1 MKAMNRTIRII
12 SVLMLVILFVGAF
25 SVPVFA
31 DTKGTGT
38 DYGSI
43 ISDMGEAAKNSN
55 ADTEGVTNLF
65 GGIIQIMQVIGTGIA
80 IIMLIVLAIK
90 YLTASPEGKGEV
102 KKSAAMYIVS
112 AIVLFAAVNIL
123 AAIQGLAQGIVD

>member
-1 MKAMNRTIRII
+1 MKAMNKAIRIVSI
-12 SVLMLVILFVGAF
+12 LMLVVLMVGAF
-25 SVPVFA
+25 SVPVLA
-31 DTKGTGT
+31 T
-38 DYGSI
+38 DFGDVI
-43 ISDMGEAAKNSN
+43 EDMGSAAKNSN
-55 ADTEGVTNLF
+55 ADTTKVTTLF

>member
-1 MKAMNRTIRII
+1 MKAMNKAIRVI
-12 SVLMLVILFVGAF
+12 SILMLVVLFVGAF
-25 SVPVFA
+25 SVPA
-31 DTKGTGT
+31 LATSTSSST
-38 DYGSI
+38 YGGI
-43 ISDMGEAAKNSN
+43 IQDMKTESENTN
-55 ADTEGVTNLF
+55 ADTSGVTKLF

-123 AAIQGLAQGIVD
+123 AAIEGLAQGIVD

>member
-1 MKAMNRTIRII
+1 MKAMNKAVRII
-12 SVLMLVILFVGAF
+12 SILMLVVLMVGAF
-25 SVPVFA
+25 SVPVLA
-31 DTKGTGT
+31 TNYGEIINEMKDGGSNNIDTSK
-38 DYGSI
+38 
-43 ISDMGEAAKNSN
+43 
-55 ADTEGVTNLF
+55 VTNLF

-123 AAIQGLAQGIVD
+123 AAIEGLAQGIAE

>member
-1 MKAMNRTIRII
+1 MKAMNKAIRVI
-12 SVLMLVILFVGAF
+12 SILMLVVLFVGAF
-25 SVPVFA
+25 SVPA
-31 DTKGTGT
+31 LATSTSSST
-38 DYGSI
+38 YGGI
-43 ISDMGEAAKNSN
+43 IQDMKTESENTN
-55 ADTEGVTNLF
+55 ADTSGVTKLF

-123 AAIQGLAQGIVD
+123 AAIEGLAQCIVD